1 MTATQQ
7 RQHAIQQAN
16 RIREQRHTIKQD
28 LQAGTL
34 TLTDILTA
42 PHPAVATTPLL
53 DVMLWARKRGM
64 QAPGLARVGE
74 QAIRDRVNL
83 LLPVGS
89 ASLRM
94 RKWCAENTPPRERAA
109 NTSHR
114 KKASR

>member
-1 MTATQQ
+1 MSPTQQ
-7 RQHAIQQAN
+7 RQHAIQKAN

-34 TLTDILTA
+34 TLNDILTG
-42 PHPAVATTPLL
+42 PHPAVADTPLL

-74 QAIRDRVNL
+74 RAIADRVNL

-89 ASLRM
+89 ASLRV
-94 RKWCAENTPPRERAA
+94 RKWCAENTPSRERGA
-109 NTSHR
+109 R
-114 KKASR
+114 